1 MRTLLICVAL
11 LVAMVL
17 PAPAQTSHRSMP
29 TPNDASAPSDRP
41 QPPAAK
47 APPVDMVQFQ
57 KDADEL
63 AQLAQTIPPDIHN
76 VQKGLL
82 PKDLN
87 ERLKKIEKL
96 SKKLRGQL
104 QWF

>member
-1 MRTLLICVAL
+1 MRIPLTWIVLLL
-11 LVAMVL
+11 LAL
-17 PAPAQTSHRSMP
+17 PAGAQTSHRSMP
-29 TPNDASAPSDRP
+29 TPNDASAPADRT
-41 QPPAAK
+41 QPAAAK
-47 APPVDMVQFQ
+47 APPVDLVQFQ

-63 AQLAQTIPPDIHN
+63 AQLAQTIPPDIGK
-76 VQKGLL
+76 VQKGVL
-82 PKDLN
+82 PRDLN

>member
-1 MRTLLICVAL
+1 MRTLLLTLVL
-11 LVAMVL
+11 LGTL
-17 PAPAQTSHRSMP
+17 PAAAQTSHRHMP
-29 TPNDASAPSDRP
+29 TPSDASASPDAP
-41 QPPAAK
+41 VPAAAK
-47 APPVDMVQFQ
+47 QPPVDMAQFQ

-63 AQLAQTIPPDIHN
+63 ARLAETIPPDIHN
-76 VQKGLL
+76 VQKGVL